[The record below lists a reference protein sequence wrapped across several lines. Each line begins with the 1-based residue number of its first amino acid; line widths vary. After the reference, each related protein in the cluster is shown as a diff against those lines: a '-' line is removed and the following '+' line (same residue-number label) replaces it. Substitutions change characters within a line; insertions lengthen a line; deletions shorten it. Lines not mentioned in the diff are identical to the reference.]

1 MNALTCGTGNVNN
14 TPMVCRCLRMLPE
27 FVMELRELEVDSDF
41 VDVRPKECSLE
52 TINGLT

>member
-1 MNALTCGTGNVNN
+1 MNALTCGTGDVNN
-14 TPMVCRCLRMLPE
+14 TPMVCRCFRMLPE